1 MPLNDVK
8 GLVKAMLAGL
18 ITALGTALVIMPLF
32 AFDLITMPEPPSQA
46 FAETLLG
53 PVHWYV
59 GFLFHV
65 GYVTLVAGGFL
76 IAVGPRPSFWK
87 IAAWSIG
94 LWMFATIS
102 FFPIIGWGVAG
113 ATVRSSVALGA
124 IGPHVAFG
132 AILWGASR
140 LVFRA
145 YEDTPSHNVVE

>member
-8 GLVKAMLAGL
+8 GLMKAILAGL

-53 PVHWYV
+53 PVHRYV

-76 IAVGPRPSFWK
+76 IAVGRRPSIWK

-94 LWMFATIS
+94 LWMFAMMS

-132 AILWGASR
+132 AILWAASR
-140 LVFRA
+140 LVFRDDKTLTSGDGG
-145 YEDTPSHNVVE
+145 E